1 MRHLLL
7 ALFATAA
14 LGPAALAQPAGSL
27 TLRDRLV
34 VVSAGS
40 AAPVAQALAKGF
52 ADRYEGAAPPIL
64 HSLGGARALEA
75 FCAGTGPQTPDAAL
89 VTRRM
94 PRAIAEGCQRN
105 GVRDIIELELGL
117 GAVVLAVK
125 RGEPAPGLTSQQVWM
140 ALAAERAEA
149 DEFLP
154 NRVRAWSDIAPGLP
168 RGDIRVLMPDRDSGI
183 RMLFDDLVMEAG
195 CRHVPPIR
203 LVFEASYRREK
214 CVTTRA
220 DGRIARIASGDLAAA
235 LLASP
240 PGTIGVIGY
249 DQLLLSGGN
258 LVPLPLDGVLPTAA
272 SIASLDYEPT
282 RTIILCAKRQ
292 HSRSTQGVG
301 VVRGVREFL
310 IEAVSEPAAGPGG
323 YLTTAGLV
331 PLGPAERAAQRRI
344 AERQTPMSR

>member
-1 MRHLLL
+1 MRQLIL
-7 ALFATAA
+7 ALFAIGIFGCAVSA
-14 LGPAALAQPAGSL
+14 EPASL

-40 AAPVAQALAKGF
+40 SAAVAQSLAKGF
-52 ADRYEGAAPPIL
+52 TDRYEGAAPPIL

-75 FCAGTGPQTPDAAL
+75 FCVGTGPQTPDAAL

-94 PRAIAEGCQRN
+94 PRAVAEACQLN

-125 RGEPAPGLTSQQVWM
+125 RGEPAMSLTSHQLWS
-140 ALAAERAEA
+140 ALAAERVEAE
-149 DEFLP
+149 DFLP
-154 NRVRAWSDIAPGLP
+154 NRTRFWSDIATGLP
-168 RGDIRVLMPDRDSGI
+168 RSDIRMLMPDRDSGV
-183 RMLFDDLVMEAG
+183 RMLFDDLMMEAG
-195 CRHVPPIR
+195 CRHVQPVR
-203 LVFEASYRREK
+203 LLFDASHRRDK
-214 CVTTRA
+214 CITLRT
-220 DGRIARIASGDLAAA
+220 DGRIARVALGDVTAT

-240 PGTIGVIGY
+240 PGTIGVISF

-258 LVPLPLDGVLPTAA
+258 LLPLPLDGVLPTAA
-272 SIASLDYEPT
+272 SIASFDYEPT
-282 RTIILCAKRQ
+282 RMIYLYAKRQ
-292 HSRSTQGVG
+292 HSRSTQGIG

-344 AERQTPMSR
+344 AERQSLMSR